1 VIVAVPGDLLR
12 ALPRLA
18 AAAMPR
24 EACGLLVGRA
34 AADGVTVTGLA
45 PSRNL
50 AAAEDAFEIDAALQ
64 LALQRQLR
72 GTAEAVVGVWH
83 SHPTGAPT
91 PSARDVEGAWEAGL
105 AWLITAGEETAA
117 WRALGDGAGFAP
129 AVLCRPGIDD
139 HARRRDR
146 EP

>member
-1 VIVAVPGDLLR
+1 MIVAVPGDLLA

-18 AAAMPR
+18 AAALPR
-24 EACGLLVGRA
+24 EACGLLVGHA
-34 AADGVTVTGLA
+34 GADRVAVTGLA

-50 AAAEDAFEIDAALQ
+50 AEATDAFEIDTALQ
-64 LALQRQLR
+64 LALQRRLR

-91 PSARDVEGAWEAGL
+91 PSARDAEGAWETGL
-105 AWLITAGEETAA
+105 AWLITSGEETAA

-129 AVLCRPGIDD
+129 ATLCRSCIK
-139 HARRRDR
+139 

>member
-1 VIVAVPGDLLR
+1 MIVTVPDDLLR

-34 AADGVTVTGLA
+34 AADGVAVTGLA

-50 AAAEDAFEIDAALQ
+50 AAAEDAFEIDTALQ
-64 LALQRQLR
+64 LALQRRLR

-83 SHPTGAPT
+83 SHPAGAPT

-105 AWLITAGEETAA
+105 AWLITSGEETAA
-117 WRALGDGAGFAP
+117 WRALGGGAGFAP
-129 AVLCRPGIDD
+129 AVLRRPRIDD
-139 HARRRDR
+139 HARLHDK